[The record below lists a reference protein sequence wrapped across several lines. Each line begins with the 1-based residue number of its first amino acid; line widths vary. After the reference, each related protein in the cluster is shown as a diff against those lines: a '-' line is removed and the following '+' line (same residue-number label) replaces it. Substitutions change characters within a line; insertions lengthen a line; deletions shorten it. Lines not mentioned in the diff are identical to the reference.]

1 MAGLDELL
9 SADEVTA
16 RTGLATPLV
25 AALIPAAAPQ
35 PDRLGDIRY
44 DVVGLLRAQVAKL
57 LLDIGTRHDWV
68 RYAVRED
75 RTSDQLRESIDELRR
90 MTSGAR

>member
-1 MAGLDELL
+1 MAGPELL

-16 RTGLATPLV
+16 RTGLAGSLV
-25 AALIPAAAPQ
+25 SALIPAAAPQ

-44 DVVGLLRAQVAKL
+44 DEVGLLRAQVAKL
-57 LLDIGTRHDWV
+57 LLDMGTRHVWV

-75 RTSDQLRESIDELRR
+75 RNADQLRKSIEELRH